1 MIQKATSI
9 RLVYDVFYK
18 RIIRTHLNF
27 LLSGSHLL
35 SAILLLRSLFVR
47 NELKS
52 ARKFQHLAKKKT
64 LQNTLSTVVVRPG
77 EKGSNVI
84 SEHKPPHR

>member
-9 RLVYDVFYK
+9 RRVYDVFYK

-52 ARKFQHLAKKKT
+52 AKKISTFSKEKNIAEHVEYGSGASWRKGK
-64 LQNTLSTVVVRPG
+64 
-77 EKGSNVI
+77 
-84 SEHKPPHR
+84 